1 MASSNPSGKST
12 MNQDNAAIATLG
24 IRTQALEGRV
34 NELSSSLNAVQT
46 ALSSEIRGISQ
57 ALGAKIDERSR
68 QPWQLYVSVLI
79 GIFSLYAYIDNS
91 KIGPLKEKDED
102 IRASLREMAGIIRTD
117 MVPNWVHQKNWSD
130 NDGKL
135 KSLEASIEDRVKRID
150 DSSRQERAAIVDR
163 IKRVEDQF
171 QGAWSI
177 RDALTTLDQRIRHF
191 ENMAS
196 KGVAPAGH

>member
-1 MASSNPSGKST
+1 MASSNPSGKS

-91 KIGPLKEKDED
+91 KIGPLKEKDQDLIAAVKE
-102 IRASLREMAGIIRTD
+102 ITGIVRSD
-117 MVPNWVHQKNWSD
+117 MVPNWVHQKVWND
-130 NDGKL
+130 TDGKIR
-135 KSLEASIEDRVKRID
+135 SLEASVEDRVKRID
-150 DSSRQERAAIVDR
+150 EGARQERMAIVDR
-163 IKRVEDQF
+163 IKRLEDSNEKTWNQ
-171 QGAWSI
+171 
-177 RDALTTLDQRIRHF
+177 RDALTILYNRMDKL
-191 ENMAS
+191 EYSS
-196 KGVAPAGH
+196 KEEQK

>member
-1 MASSNPSGKST
+1 

-91 KIGPLKEKDED
+91 KIGPLKEKDQD
-102 IRASLREMAGIIRTD
+102 LIASVKEMSAIIRTD
-117 MVPNWVHQKNWSD
+117 MVPARTHAREWEQ
-130 NDGKL
+130 ND
-135 KSLEASIEDRVKRID
+135 ERMRRID
-150 DSSRQERAAIVDR
+150 ERIKFGEAATTDR
-163 IKRVEDQF
+163 IKRLEEQF
-171 QGAWSI
+171 GNTWSI
-177 RDALTTLDQRIRHF
+177 RDALTALDSRIKHF
-191 ENMAS
+191 ESMISKPAIAS
-196 KGVAPAGH
+196 P

>member
-91 KIGPLKEKDED
+91 KIGPLKEKDQD
-102 IRASLREMAGIIRTD
+102 LIAAVKEMGSIIRTD
-117 MVPNWVHQKNWSD
+117 MVPSRVHAREWEQ
-130 NDGKL
+130 ND
-135 KSLEASIEDRVKRID
+135 ERMRRID
-150 DSSRQERAAIVDR
+150 ERIKFGEAATVDR
-163 IKRVEDQF
+163 IKRLEDQF
-171 QGAWSI
+171 GQTWSI
-177 RDALTTLDQRIRHF
+177 RDAITTFQNRIDKLESALR
-191 ENMAS
+191 ADV
-196 KGVAPAGH
+196 K

>member
-1 MASSNPSGKST
+1 MASSNPSGKS

-91 KIGPLKEKDED
+91 KIGPLKEKDQD
-102 IRASLREMAGIIRTD
+102 LIASVKEMSAIIRND
-117 MVPNWVHQKNWSD
+117 MVPERVHSRQWAQ
-130 NDGKL
+130 NDERFQR
-135 KSLEASIEDRVKRID
+135 LEERIKFGETAAIDRVKRLEE
-150 DSSRQERAAIVDR
+150 QYG
-163 IKRVEDQF
+163 QTY
-171 QGAWSI
+171 SI
-177 RDALTTLDQRIRHF
+177 RDALQNFSSRLERLEQPPLRP
-191 ENMAS
+191 
-196 KGVAPAGH
+196 GP